1 MSLFRFLFSASKTAK
16 RFWNL
21 SFWHFKSSRSFLFS
35 FCVESSWLEVF
46 WTFLPHS
53 SNFVRM
59 FTITSV
65 CLSTNSFNSLQTTL
79 IQHSFQQQFCDS
91 YSNKCKIFK
100 LQNVFNEVVS
110 TPFLIS
116 WFCLSTTNCSDNIGS
131 SFFSKEGNEGR
142 EGNFGPGLDST
153 SPLNWINSSASNR
166 ATSEKLIQQCQFI
179 SVLILFQFNEELR
192 YCCNELIITTK
203 QS

>member
-91 YSNKCKIFK
+91 YSKKCKIFILSFKIFSMK
-100 LQNVFNEVVS
+100 LYQHR
-110 TPFLIS
+110 S
-116 WFCLSTTNCSDNIGS
+116 WS
-131 SFFSKEGNEGR
+131 
-142 EGNFGPGLDST
+142 LDSVCQQ
-153 SPLNWINSSASNR
+153 
-166 ATSEKLIQQCQFI
+166 LIAVTI
-179 SVLILFQFNEELR
+179 SDHPSFQRRVMKEERETLVLD
-192 YCCNELIITTK
+192 
-203 QS
+203 